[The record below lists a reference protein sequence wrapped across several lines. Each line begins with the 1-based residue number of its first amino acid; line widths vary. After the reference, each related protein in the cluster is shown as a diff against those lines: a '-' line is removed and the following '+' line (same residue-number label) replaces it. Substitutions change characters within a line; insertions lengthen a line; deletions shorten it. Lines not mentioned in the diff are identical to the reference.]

1 MVSRGAGAPAHA
13 RYRMAG
19 MRCDQ
24 QADAGIPLP
33 DGAAGVSLRA
43 DIVAAL
49 STVRVEWRGEEVI
62 LDAREYNDYTK
73 DAPAPFAAWP
83 EWEADEPSPDPRVV
97 HSIGRVTIILPGSST
112 ESPNSTAPDAA
123 ALDAVRW
130 PVRVALETL
139 GGVSR
144 AELSS
149 YTVQDYARMP
159 AIRYT
164 LTIRLVRPE
173 GTRE

>member
-1 MVSRGAGAPAHA
+1 M
-13 RYRMAG
+13 
-19 MRCDQ
+19 
-24 QADAGIPLP
+24 
-33 DGAAGVSLRA
+33 SLRA

-49 STVRVEWRGEEVI
+49 STVRVEWRGEEI
-62 LDAREYNDYTK
+62 RLNSHEYNEYVK

-83 EWEADEPSPDPRVV
+83 EWEADGTSPDPRIV
-97 HSIGRVTIILPGSST
+97 HSIWRVIVILPAGPGGP
-112 ESPNSTAPDAA
+112 PNSTAPDPA

-130 PVRVALETL
+130 PVRAALEKL

-149 YTVQDYARMP
+149 YTVQDYARAP

-173 GTRE
+173 GTREAR